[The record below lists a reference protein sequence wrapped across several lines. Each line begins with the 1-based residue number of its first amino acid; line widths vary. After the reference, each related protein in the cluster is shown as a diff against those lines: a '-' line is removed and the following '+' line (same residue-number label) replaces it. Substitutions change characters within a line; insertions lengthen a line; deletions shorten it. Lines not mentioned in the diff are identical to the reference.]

1 MITLVTLITLV
12 APAPGAAARAAA
24 DPVSRQHLLTLADY
38 VAVFPAMRDPF
49 RIVLRSP
56 VFAPRGCDD
65 RGVAVRGSSRIQGSV
80 SPDGRRRSVALI
92 DQNVVRFDTVKE
104 SRALV
109 QRYRHFSR
117 RCVGDVRTDDGE
129 GSAVTLKNRAWFPP
143 RVGDESAG
151 MLIGWVSR
159 GAVDWR
165 RVLVT
170 RVGRTVSVLDVSY
183 ADIRPPRAGVVD
195 LGDLAVDR
203 LG

>member
-1 MITLVTLITLV
+1 MITLVTLMALV
-12 APAPGAAARAAA
+12 APAPGAAARAAS

-38 VAVFPAMRDPF
+38 VAALPAMLDPL

-56 VFAPRGCDD
+56 VFAPGGCEDQ
-65 RGVAVRGSSRIQGSV
+65 GVAVRGSSRIQGSV
-80 SPDGRRRSVALI
+80 SPEGRRRSVALI
-92 DQNVVRFDTVKE
+92 DQHVVRFDSVRE
-104 SRALV
+104 ARALV

-129 GSAVTLKNRAWFPP
+129 GSAVTLKNRAWLPP
-143 RVGDESAG
+143 GIGDESAG

-165 RVLVT
+165 RVLAT

-183 ADIRPPRAGVVD
+183 ADIRPPRAGVVAV
-195 LGDLAVDR
+195 GELAVDR